1 MANLLQ
7 MLKLRSCFHFFFEL
21 WVVMKNFYFFLGFL
35 IIGCTSN
42 PMVSNSNS
50 AIDSLHGNKKV
61 IASKKNGDTLSN
73 QDKNHIDST
82 LLINNLVDV
91 QSLNANIKVELKY
104 ATTNNFMHMQLYE
117 RLDRAFLQKDVAERL
132 AKCQAYLTK
141 IDSGLHLL
149 VYDAVRPVSVQ
160 RKMWNALDSIPEKE
174 RGKFVSNPAN
184 KSLHNFGAAVD
195 LTICDAKGKPLDMGA
210 GYDDIRKIAYP
221 SMEAHFLE
229 TGELTKEQV
238 ANRELL
244 RKVMRSQGFRIL
256 PTEWWHFNACSRA
269 EAKLKYLALEKEP

>member
-1 MANLLQ
+1 M
-7 MLKLRSCFHFFFEL
+7 
-21 WVVMKNFYFFLGFL
+21 
-35 IIGCTSN
+35 ISN
-42 PMVSNSNS
+42 NSHGSNVPKDDQEEISQKYVE
-50 AIDSLHGNKKV
+50 DSLLKKKKKV
-61 IASKKNGDTLSN
+61 
-73 QDKNHIDST
+73 IDST

-91 QSLNANIKVELKY
+91 QSLNKNIRVELKY
-104 ATTNNFMHMQLYE
+104 ATSDNFMKMRLYE

-132 AKCQAYLTK
+132 AKCQTYLSK

-149 VYDAVRPVSVQ
+149 VYDAVRPISVQ
-160 RKMWNALDSIPEKE
+160 RKMWIALDSIPDGE

-195 LTICDAKGKPLDMGA
+195 LTICDAQGKPLDMGA

-221 SMEAHFLE
+221 SMETHFLS

-269 EAKLKYLALEKEP
+269 EAKLKYVVLENEP